1 MSQTQSVRLPNGQ
14 IVKNIPVGISKE
26 ELQDKLIQ
34 SGRVSAD
41 VFQTQEP
48 TPTVEQE
55 DLPFYKDIYNYV
67 KSNMDLPLGLAGALQ
82 GAKVG
87 GRFGPA
93 GATIG
98 GVAGGAFGTF
108 GGSLASDVITDKEE
122 LDFESAVDKSL
133 MSIGFDIATLG
144 AWKVAK
150 PAFVAAKKAL
160 GFTPKEVA
168 EQITAIPKQGLEA
181 GTPESLQATQQILQ
195 EGGASLTRFQTG
207 QASALEVFAEKLGDA
222 GLGSGKIALE
232 NADKVN
238 KATQA
243 ALNDVTAA
251 SVIRTGASPA
261 ELGEAVLDVVT
272 AGRMALSDAYG
283 DGLDAIK
290 MGVSNK
296 KVNTTPVKNSLLRFL
311 NQNKVVTKGTKQ
323 VLDEETGKI
332 VEKQISKRVSTL
344 DKDASGFINSQLT
357 GILQLPAM
365 SANHLLDV
373 DKMLTQQMK
382 KFGDIKSPNYNSTAS
397 QQLGELQN
405 LIKTSI
411 GDVIGNVDPK
421 AAEKYALLKKDY
433 SEGMQG
439 LLPKINKNVIRN
451 AEDGNYDALGKLL
464 TTQTNVSK
472 IQNMLNSID
481 NAYKEL
487 AKTEGLPAEI
497 PYATAKEAKKAIRQ
511 SFIKNLVPDVNSAD
525 FDISK
530 YADLAARFS
539 KPADQARLKVIMGE
553 DYGRVKQLFNVMA
566 EASKKPEGNLGT
578 LFLRNKEYQSL
589 TQSLQLA
596 VTGTAGVLTT
606 GPLAVGTA
614 VAVLGTPMF
623 LAKASSNPKAVNRL
637 LAFNKAKFKSDE
649 AREKAALLIVSDVM
663 DALSDEEQAEIRNQ
677 FRPQ

>member
-1 MSQTQSVRLPNGQ
+1 MTQRQIVILPNGQ
-14 IVKNIPVGISKE
+14 EIDAPVGVSKE
-26 ELQDKLIQ
+26 EIKDKAIRSGLI
-34 SGRVSAD
+34 SAD
-41 VFQTQEP
+41 AFKTQEP

-55 DLPFYKDIYNYV
+55 DLPFYKDVYNYV
-67 KSNMDLPLGLAGALQ
+67 KANMDLPLGLAGALKGQ
-82 GAKVG
+82 QVLGA
-87 GRFGPA
+87 FGPA
-93 GATIG
+93 GRIVGGIG
-98 GVAGGAFGTF
+98 GGAFGTF

-122 LDFESAVDKSL
+122 LDFNSAVDKAL

-144 AWKVAK
+144 AWRVAK

-181 GTPESLQATQQILQ
+181 GSPESLQATQQILQ

-207 QASALEVFAEKLGDA
+207 QASALEVFAEKLGEA

-243 ALNDVTAA
+243 ALNDITAG
-251 SVIRTGASPA
+251 SVIRTGASPV
-261 ELGEAVLDVVT
+261 ELGESVLDVVT

-290 MGVSNK
+290 TSVSNK

-311 NQNKVVTKGTKQ
+311 NQNKVVTKGTKR
-323 VLDEETGKI
+323 VLDEETGQI

-344 DKDASGFINSQLT
+344 DKDAQSFINSQLR
-357 GILQLPAM
+357 GILELPTM

-373 DKMLTQQMK
+373 DKKLTQEMK

-405 LIKTSI
+405 LIKTAM
-411 GDVIGNVDPK
+411 GDVLGTVDSK
-421 AAEKYALLKKDY
+421 AAESYSTLKQQY

-439 LLPKINKNVIRN
+439 LLPEINKNVIRN
-451 AEDGNYDALGKLL
+451 AEKGNYDALGKLL

-472 IQNMLNSID
+472 IQNMLNSVD
-481 NAYKEL
+481 NAYREL
-487 AKTEGLPAEI
+487 AKTEKLPAEI

-553 DYGRVKQLFNVMA
+553 DYGRVKQIFNVMA
-566 EASKKPEGNLGT
+566 EASKKPEGSLGT

-589 TQSLQLA
+589 TQATQLA

-606 GPLAVGTA
+606 GPLAIGTA
-614 VAVLGTPMF
+614 AAVLGTPIF

-637 LAFNKAKFKSDE
+637 LAFNKTKFKSDE
-649 AREKAALLIVSDVM
+649 AREKAALFIVSDVM

>member
-1 MSQTQSVRLPNGQ
+1 MTQRQIVILPNGQ
-14 IVKNIPVGISKE
+14 EIDAPVGVSKE
-26 ELQDKLIQ
+26 EIKDKAIRSGLI
-34 SGRVSAD
+34 SAD
-41 VFQTQEP
+41 EFQTQAP

-67 KSNMDLPLGLAGALQ
+67 KANMDLPLGLAGALK

-98 GVAGGAFGTF
+98 GIGGGAFGTF

-122 LDFESAVDKSL
+122 LDYNSAVDKAL

-144 AWKVAK
+144 TWKAVK

-207 QASALEVFAEKLGDA
+207 QASALEVFAEKLGEA

-243 ALNDVTAA
+243 ALNDITAG
-251 SVIRTGASPA
+251 SVIRTGASPV

-283 DGLDAIK
+283 EGLEQLGKDII
-290 MGVSNK
+290 NK
-296 KVNTTPVKNSLLRFL
+296 KINTGGIKRQLLRFQ
-311 NQNKVVTKGTKQ
+311 NQNKVLTEDFVES
-323 VLDEETGKI
+323 VDEATGKI
-332 VEKQISKRVSTL
+332 VMKPVSKKISSLHPKT
-344 DKDASGFINSQLT
+344 DDFINEQL
-357 GILQLPAM
+357 GGVFEYGNM
-365 SANHLLDV
+365 SAKALIDI
-373 DKMLTQQMK
+373 DKMMTRRMK
-382 KFGDIKSPNYNSTAS
+382 EFGDINSKNYNATVHNE
-397 QQLGELQN
+397 LGELQN
-405 LIKTSI
+405 MIKEGILKSLSQA
-411 GDVIGNVDPK
+411 DAK

-433 SEGMQG
+433 SEGMKG

-451 AEDGNYDALGKLL
+451 AEDGSYDALGKLL

-472 IQNMLNSID
+472 IQNMLNSVD

-497 PYATAKEAKKAIRQ
+497 PYASAKEAKKAIRQ
-511 SFIKNLVPDVNSAD
+511 SFIKNLVPNVNSAD
-525 FDISK
+525 FDISS
-530 YADLAARFS
+530 YADLASRFS

-553 DYGRVKQLFNVMA
+553 DYGRVKQIFNVMA
-566 EASKKPEGNLGT
+566 EASKKPEGSLGT

-589 TQSLQLA
+589 
-596 VTGTAGVLTT
+596 AGMA
-606 GPLAVGTA
+606 AVGTA
-614 VAVLGTPMF
+614 GTVGGAPLAIGTAAAVLGTPIF

-637 LAFNKAKFKSDE
+637 LAFNKAKFKSDQ
-649 AREKAALLIVSDVM
+649 AREKAALFIVSDVM

-677 FRPQ
+677 FR

>member
-1 MSQTQSVRLPNGQ
+1 MAETQNIRLPNGQ
-14 IVKNIPVGISKE
+14 IVKNIPTGMSKE

-55 DLPFYKDIYNYV
+55 DLPFYKDVYNYV
-67 KSNMDLPLGLAGALQ
+67 KSNMDLPLGITGALQ

-87 GRFGPA
+87 SRLGPM
-93 GATIG
+93 GTLVGGIG
-98 GVAGGAFGTF
+98 GGAFGTF

-122 LDFESAVDKSL
+122 LDYNSAVDKAL
-133 MSIGFDIATLG
+133 MSVGFDVATLG
-144 AWKVAK
+144 AWRVAK

-168 EQITAIPKQGLEA
+168 EQITAIPTQGLEA
-181 GTPESLQATQQILQ
+181 GSPESLKATQKILE
-195 EGGASLTRFQTG
+195 EGGGSLSRFQTG
-207 QASALEVFAEKLGDA
+207 QASSLEVFAEKLGEA
-222 GLGSGKIALE
+222 GLGSGKIAIG

-243 ALNDVTAA
+243 ALNDVTAS
-251 SVIRTGASPA
+251 SVIRTGASPK
-261 ELGEAVLDVVT
+261 ELGSAVLDVIT

-290 MGVSNK
+290 TGVSNK
-296 KVNTTPVKNSLLRFL
+296 KVNTSPVKNSLLRFL
-311 NQNKVVTKGTKQ
+311 NENKVVTKGTKQ
-323 VLDEETGKI
+323 VLDKETGQV

-344 DKDASGFINSQLT
+344 DDAASGFINKQLQ
-357 GILQLPAM
+357 GILQLPTM

-397 QQLGELQN
+397 QQLGELQDR
-405 LIKTSI
+405 IKTSI
-411 GDVIGNVDPK
+411 GDVLDNVDPK
-421 AAEKYALLKKDY
+421 AAESYSLLKKDY
-433 SEGMQG
+433 SEGMKG
-439 LLPKINKNVIRN
+439 LLPEINKNVIKN
-451 AEDGNYDALGKLL
+451 AEKGNYDVLGNLL

-472 IQNMLNSID
+472 ISSMFKSVD
-481 NAYKEL
+481 NAYKQL
-487 AKTEGLPAEI
+487 AKTKELPAEI
-497 PYATAKEAKKAIRQ
+497 PYATAKEAKQAIRQ
-511 SFIKNLVPDVNSAD
+511 SFIKNLVPDINSAD

-539 KPADQARLKVIMGE
+539 KPKEQSRLKAIMGE
-553 DYGRVKQLFNVMA
+553 DYGRVRQLFNVMA

-578 LFLRNKEYQSL
+578 LFLRNKEYQSIAGMA
-589 TQSLQLA
+589 A
-596 VTGTAGVLTT
+596 VGTAGTV
-606 GPLAVGTA
+606 GGAPLAVGTA
-614 VAVLGTPMF
+614 MAVIGTPIF
-623 LAKASSNPKAVNRL
+623 LAKAASNPKAVNRL
-637 LAFNKAKFKSDE
+637 LAFNKAKFMSDD
-649 AREKAALLIVSDVM
+649 AREKAVLLIVSDVM

-677 FRPQ
+677 FR

>member
-1 MSQTQSVRLPNGQ
+1 MTQRQIVILPNGQ
-14 IVKNIPVGISKE
+14 EIDAPVGVSKE
-26 ELQDKLIQ
+26 EIKDKAIRSGLI
-34 SGRVSAD
+34 SAD
-41 VFQTQEP
+41 AFKTQEP

-67 KSNMDLPLGLAGALQ
+67 KSNMDLPLGLAGALKGQ
-82 GAKVG
+82 QVLGA
-87 GRFGPA
+87 FGPA
-93 GATIG
+93 GRIVGGIG
-98 GVAGGAFGTF
+98 GGAFGTF

-122 LDFESAVDKSL
+122 LDFNSAVDKAL

-144 AWKVAK
+144 AWRVAK

-181 GTPESLQATQQILQ
+181 GSPESLQATQQILQ

-207 QASALEVFAEKLGDA
+207 QASALEVFAEKLGEA

-243 ALNDVTAA
+243 ALNDITAG
-251 SVIRTGASPA
+251 SVIRTGASPV
-261 ELGEAVLDVVT
+261 ELGESVLDVVT

-290 MGVSNK
+290 TSVSNK

-311 NQNKVVTKGTKQ
+311 NQNKVVTKGTKR
-323 VLDEETGKI
+323 VLDEETGQI

-344 DKDASGFINSQLT
+344 DKDAQSFINSQLR
-357 GILQLPAM
+357 GILELPTM

-373 DKMLTQQMK
+373 DKKLTQEMK

-405 LIKTSI
+405 LIKTAM
-411 GDVIGNVDPK
+411 GDVLGTVDSK
-421 AAEKYALLKKDY
+421 AAESYSTLKQQY

-439 LLPKINKNVIRN
+439 LLPEINKNVIRN
-451 AEDGNYDALGKLL
+451 AEKGNYDALGKLL

-481 NAYKEL
+481 NAYREL
-487 AKTEGLPAEI
+487 AKTEKLPAEI

-553 DYGRVKQLFNVMA
+553 DYGRVKQIFNVMA
-566 EASKKPEGNLGT
+566 EASKKPEGSLGT

-589 TQSLQLA
+589 TQATQLA

-606 GPLAVGTA
+606 GPLAIGTA
-614 VAVLGTPMF
+614 AAVLGTPIF

-637 LAFNKAKFKSDE
+637 LAFNKTKFKSDE
-649 AREKAALLIVSDVM
+649 AREKAALFIVSDVM

>member
-14 IVKNIPVGISKE
+14 IVKNIPVGMSKE

-67 KSNMDLPLGLAGALQ
+67 KSNMDLPLGLAGALK

-87 GRFGPA
+87 SRLGPM
-93 GATIG
+93 GATVGGIG
-98 GVAGGAFGTF
+98 GGAFGTF

-122 LDFESAVDKSL
+122 LDYNSAVDKAL
-133 MSIGFDIATLG
+133 MSIGFDVATLG
-144 AWKVAK
+144 AWRVAQ

-168 EQITAIPKQGLEA
+168 EQITTIPKQGLEA
-181 GTPESLQATQQILQ
+181 GSPESLKATQKILE
-195 EGGASLTRFQTG
+195 EGGGSLSRFQTG
-207 QASALEVFAEKLGDA
+207 QASSLEVFAEKLGEA
-222 GLGSGKIALE
+222 GLGSGKIAIG

-243 ALNDVTAA
+243 ALNDITAG
-251 SVIRTGASPA
+251 SVIRTGASPK
-261 ELGEAVLDVVT
+261 ELGSAVLDVIT
-272 AGRMALSDAYG
+272 AGRAALSDAYG

-290 MGVSNK
+290 TGVSNK
-296 KVNTTPVKNSLLRFL
+296 KVNTSPVKNSLLRFL
-311 NQNKVVTKGTKQ
+311 NENKVVTKGTKQ
-323 VLDEETGKI
+323 VLDKETGQV

-344 DKDASGFINSQLT
+344 DDDASGFINKQLQ
-357 GILQLPAM
+357 GILQLPTM

-397 QQLGELQN
+397 QQLGELQDR
-405 LIKTSI
+405 IKTGI
-411 GDVIGNVDPK
+411 GDVLDNVDPK
-421 AAEKYALLKKDY
+421 AAESYSLLKKDY
-433 SEGMQG
+433 SEGMKG
-439 LLPKINKNVIRN
+439 LLPEINKNVIKN
-451 AEDGNYDALGKLL
+451 AEKGNYDVLGNLL

-472 IQNMLNSID
+472 ISSMFKSVD
-481 NAYKEL
+481 NAYKQL
-487 AKTEGLPAEI
+487 AKTKELPSEI
-497 PYATAKEAKKAIRQ
+497 PYATAKEAKQAIRQ

-525 FDISK
+525 FEISK

-539 KPADQARLKVIMGE
+539 KPKEQSRLKAIMGE
-553 DYGRVKQLFNVMA
+553 DYGRVRQLFNVMA

-589 TQSLQLA
+589 AGMAA
-596 VTGTAGVLTT
+596 VGTAGTV
-606 GPLAVGTA
+606 GGAPLAVGTA
-614 VAVLGTPMF
+614 MAVIGTPIF
-623 LAKASSNPKAVNRL
+623 LAKAASNPKAVNRL
-637 LAFNKAKFKSDE
+637 LAFNKAKFKSDD
-649 AREKAALLIVSDVM
+649 AREKAVLFIVSDVM

-677 FRPQ
+677 FR

>member
-1 MSQTQSVRLPNGQ
+1 MTQRQIVILPNGQ
-14 IVKNIPVGISKE
+14 EIDAPVGVSKE
-26 ELQDKLIQ
+26 EIKDKAIRSGLI
-34 SGRVSAD
+34 SAD
-41 VFQTQEP
+41 EFQTQAP

-67 KSNMDLPLGLAGALQ
+67 KANMDLPLGLAGALK

-98 GVAGGAFGTF
+98 GIGGGAFGTF

-122 LDFESAVDKSL
+122 LDYNSAVDKAL

-144 AWKVAK
+144 TWKAVK

-207 QASALEVFAEKLGDA
+207 QASALEVFAEKLGEA

-243 ALNDVTAA
+243 ALNDITAG
-251 SVIRTGASPA
+251 SVIRTGASPV

-283 DGLDAIK
+283 EGLEQLGKDII
-290 MGVSNK
+290 NK
-296 KVNTTPVKNSLLRFL
+296 KINTGGIKRQLLRFQ
-311 NQNKVVTKGTKQ
+311 NQNKVLTEDFVES
-323 VLDEETGKI
+323 VDEATGKI
-332 VEKQISKRVSTL
+332 VMKPVSKKISSLHPKT
-344 DKDASGFINSQLT
+344 DDFINEQL
-357 GILQLPAM
+357 GGVFEYGNM
-365 SANHLLDV
+365 SAKALIDI
-373 DKMLTQQMK
+373 DKMMTRRMK
-382 KFGDIKSPNYNSTAS
+382 EFGDINSKNYNATVHNE
-397 QQLGELQN
+397 LGELQN
-405 LIKTSI
+405 MIKEGILKSLSQA
-411 GDVIGNVDPK
+411 DAK

-433 SEGMQG
+433 SEGMKG

-451 AEDGNYDALGKLL
+451 AEDGSYDALGKLL

-472 IQNMLNSID
+472 IQNMLNSVD

-497 PYATAKEAKKAIRQ
+497 PYASAKEAKKAIRQ
-511 SFIKNLVPDVNSAD
+511 SFIKNLVPNVNSAD
-525 FDISK
+525 FDISS
-530 YADLAARFS
+530 YADLASRFS

-553 DYGRVKQLFNVMA
+553 DYGRVKQIFNVMA
-566 EASKKPEGNLGT
+566 EASKKPEGSLGT

-589 TQSLQLA
+589 
-596 VTGTAGVLTT
+596 AGMA
-606 GPLAVGTA
+606 AVGTA
-614 VAVLGTPMF
+614 GTVGGAPLAIGTAAAVLGTPIF

-637 LAFNKAKFKSDE
+637 LAFNKAKFKSDQ
-649 AREKAALLIVSDVM
+649 AREKAALFIVSDVM

>member
-1 MSQTQSVRLPNGQ
+1 MAETQSVRLPNGQ
-14 IVKNIPVGISKE
+14 IVKNIPVGMSKE

-55 DLPFYKDIYNYV
+55 DLPFYEDIYNYV
-67 KSNMDLPLGLAGALQ
+67 KSNMDLPLGMAGALQ

-87 GRFGPA
+87 SRLGPM
-93 GATIG
+93 GMLVGGIG
-98 GVAGGAFGTF
+98 GGAFGTF

-122 LDFESAVDKSL
+122 LDYNSAVDKAL

-144 AWKVAK
+144 AWRVAK

-160 GFTPKEVA
+160 GFTPKEIA

-181 GTPESLQATQQILQ
+181 GSPESLKATQKILE
-195 EGGASLTRFQTG
+195 EGGGSLSRFQTG
-207 QASALEVFAEKLGDA
+207 QASSLEVFAEKLGEA
-222 GLGSGKIALE
+222 GLGSGKIAIG

-243 ALNDVTAA
+243 ALNDITAG
-251 SVIRTGASPA
+251 SVIRTGASPK
-261 ELGEAVLDVVT
+261 ELGSAVLDVIT

-290 MGVSNK
+290 TGVSNK
-296 KVNTTPVKNSLLRFL
+296 KVNTSPVKNSLLRFL
-311 NQNKVVTKGTKQ
+311 NENKVVTKGTKQ
-323 VLDEETGKI
+323 VLDKETGQV

-344 DKDASGFINSQLT
+344 DDAASGFINKQLQ
-357 GILQLPAM
+357 GILQLPTM

-397 QQLGELQN
+397 QQLGELQDR
-405 LIKTSI
+405 IKTSI
-411 GDVIGNVDPK
+411 GDVLGNVDPR
-421 AAEKYALLKKDY
+421 AAESYSLLKKEY
-433 SEGMQG
+433 SEGMGG
-439 LLPKINKNVIRN
+439 LLPEINRNVIKN
-451 AEDGNYDALGKLL
+451 AEKGNYDVLGNLL

-472 IQNMLNSID
+472 ISSMFKSVD
-481 NAYKEL
+481 NAYKQL
-487 AKTEGLPAEI
+487 AKTKELPAEI
-497 PYATAKEAKKAIRQ
+497 PYATAKEAKQAIRQ
-511 SFIKNLVPDVNSAD
+511 SFIKNLVPDINSAD

-539 KPADQARLKVIMGE
+539 KPKEQSRLKAIMGE
-553 DYGRVKQLFNVMA
+553 DYGRVRQLFNVMA

-578 LFLRNKEYQSL
+578 LFLRNKEYQSIAGMA
-589 TQSLQLA
+589 A
-596 VTGTAGVLTT
+596 VGTAGTV
-606 GPLAVGTA
+606 GGAPLAVGTA
-614 VAVLGTPMF
+614 MAVIGTPIF
-623 LAKASSNPKAVNRL
+623 LAKAASNPKAVNRL
-637 LAFNKAKFKSDE
+637 LAFNKAKFKSDD
-649 AREKAALLIVSDVM
+649 AREKAVLLIVSDVM

-677 FRPQ
+677 FR

>member
-14 IVKNIPVGISKE
+14 IVKNIPVGMSKE

-67 KSNMDLPLGLAGALQ
+67 KSNMDLPLGLAGALK

-87 GRFGPA
+87 SRLGPM
-93 GATIG
+93 GATVGGIG
-98 GVAGGAFGTF
+98 GGAFGTF

-122 LDFESAVDKSL
+122 LDYNSAVDKAL
-133 MSIGFDIATLG
+133 MSIGFDVATLG
-144 AWKVAK
+144 TWRYAK

-160 GFTPKEVA
+160 GFTPKEIA

-181 GTPESLQATQQILQ
+181 GSPESLKATQKILE
-195 EGGASLTRFQTG
+195 EGGGSLSRFQTG
-207 QASALEVFAEKLGDA
+207 QASSLEVFAEKLGEA
-222 GLGSGKIALE
+222 GLGSGKIAIG

-243 ALNDVTAA
+243 ALNDITAG
-251 SVIRTGASPA
+251 SVIRTGASPK
-261 ELGEAVLDVVT
+261 ELGSAVLDVIT

-290 MGVSNK
+290 TGVSNK
-296 KVNTTPVKNSLLRFL
+296 KVNTSPVKNSLLRFL
-311 NQNKVVTKGTKQ
+311 NENKVVTKGTKQ
-323 VLDEETGKI
+323 VLDKETGQV

-344 DKDASGFINSQLT
+344 DDAASGFINKQLQ
-357 GILQLPAM
+357 GILQLPTM

-397 QQLGELQN
+397 QQLGELQDR
-405 LIKTSI
+405 IKTSI
-411 GDVIGNVDPK
+411 GDVLGNVDPR
-421 AAEKYALLKKDY
+421 AAESYSLLKKEY
-433 SEGMQG
+433 SEGMGG
-439 LLPKINKNVIRN
+439 LLPEINRNVIKN
-451 AEDGNYDALGKLL
+451 AEKGNYDVLGNLL

-472 IQNMLNSID
+472 ISSMFKSVD
-481 NAYKEL
+481 NAYKQL
-487 AKTEGLPAEI
+487 AKTKELPAEI
-497 PYATAKEAKKAIRQ
+497 PYATAKEAKQAIRQ
-511 SFIKNLVPDVNSAD
+511 SFIKNLVPDINSAD

-539 KPADQARLKVIMGE
+539 KPKEQSRLKAIMGE
-553 DYGRVKQLFNVMA
+553 DYGRVRQLFNVMA

-589 TQSLQLA
+589 AGMAA
-596 VTGTAGVLTT
+596 VGTAGTV
-606 GPLAVGTA
+606 GGAPLAVGTA
-614 VAVLGTPMF
+614 MAVIGTPIF
-623 LAKASSNPKAVNRL
+623 LAKAASNPKAVNRL
-637 LAFNKAKFKSDE
+637 LAFNKAKFKSGD
-649 AREKAALLIVSDVM
+649 AREKAALLIVSDVT

-677 FRPQ
+677 FR

>member
-55 DLPFYKDIYNYV
+55 DLPFYKDVYNYV
-67 KSNMDLPLGLAGALQ
+67 KANMDLPLGLAGALK

-144 AWKVAK
+144 AWKAAK

-160 GFTPKEVA
+160 GFTPKEIA

-181 GTPESLQATQQILQ
+181 GSPESLQATQQILQ

-207 QASALEVFAEKLGDA
+207 QASALEVFAEKLGEA
-222 GLGSGKIALE
+222 GLGSGKIAIG

-243 ALNDVTAA
+243 ALNDITAS
-251 SVIRTGASPA
+251 SVIRTGASPV
-261 ELGEAVLDVVT
+261 ELGSAVLDVIT

-283 DGLDAIK
+283 DGLEQLGKNIA
-290 MGVSNK
+290 NK
-296 KVNTTPVKNSLLRFL
+296 KVNTGSIKQQLLKFQ
-311 NQNKVVTKGTKQ
+311 NQNKVLIEDV
-323 VLDEETGKI
+323 VESVDAATGKI
-332 VEKQISKRVSTL
+332 VMKPVSKTEPTL
-344 DKDASGFINSQLT
+344 HKDTTAFINEQL
-357 GILQLPAM
+357 GGVFEYGNM
-365 SANHLLDV
+365 SAKALLDV
-373 DKMLTQQMK
+373 DKMMTQRMK
-382 KFGDIKSPNYNSTAS
+382 EFGDINSKNYNATVHNE
-397 QQLGELQN
+397 LGELQSM
-405 LIKTSI
+405 IKQGILKSLSQA
-411 GDVIGNVDPK
+411 DAK

-433 SEGMQG
+433 SEGMKG
-439 LLPKINKNVIRN
+439 LLPEINKNVIKN
-451 AEDGNYDALGKLL
+451 AEKGNYDVLGNLL
-464 TTQTNVSK
+464 TTQTNVSRISSMFK
-472 IQNMLNSID
+472 SVD
-481 NAYKEL
+481 NAYRQL
-487 AKTEGLPAEI
+487 AKAKQLPDEI
-497 PYATAKEAKKAIRQ
+497 PYATAKEAKQAIRQ

-539 KPADQARLKVIMGE
+539 KPKEQSRLKAIMGE
-553 DYGRVKQLFNVMA
+553 DYGRVRQLFNVMA

-589 TQSLQLA
+589 TSVLQ
-596 VTGTAGVLTT
+596 TGALGAAGLFTT
-606 GPLAVGTA
+606 GPVAAGTALAVI
-614 VAVLGTPMF
+614 GTPMF
-623 LAKASSNPKAVNRL
+623 MAKASSNPKAVNRL
-637 LAFNKAKFKSDE
+637 LAFNKAKFKSDD

-677 FRPQ
+677 FR

>member
-1 MSQTQSVRLPNGQ
+1 MAETQSVRLPNGQ
-14 IVKNIPVGISKE
+14 IVKNIPVGMSKE

-55 DLPFYKDIYNYV
+55 DLPFYEDIYNYV
-67 KSNMDLPLGLAGALQ
+67 KSNMDLPLGMAGALQ

-87 GRFGPA
+87 SRLGPM
-93 GATIG
+93 GMLVGGIG
-98 GVAGGAFGTF
+98 GGAFGTF
-108 GGSLASDVITDKEE
+108 GGSLASDVITDKED
-122 LDFESAVDKSL
+122 LDYNSAVDKAL

-144 AWKVAK
+144 AWRAAK

-168 EQITAIPKQGLEA
+168 EQITAIPTQGLEA
-181 GTPESLQATQQILQ
+181 GSPESLKATQKILE
-195 EGGASLTRFQTG
+195 EGGGSLSRFQTG
-207 QASALEVFAEKLGDA
+207 QASSLEVFAEKLGEA
-222 GLGSGKIALE
+222 GLGSGKIAIG

-243 ALNDVTAA
+243 ALNDITAG
-251 SVIRTGASPA
+251 SVIRTGASPK
-261 ELGEAVLDVVT
+261 ELGSAVLDVVT

-290 MGVSNK
+290 TGVSNK
-296 KVNTTPVKNSLLRFL
+296 KVNTSPVKNSLLRFL
-311 NQNKVVTKGTKQ
+311 NENKVVTKGTKQ
-323 VLDEETGKI
+323 VLDKETGQV

-344 DKDASGFINSQLT
+344 DDAASGFINKQLQ
-357 GILQLPAM
+357 GILQLPTM

-397 QQLGELQN
+397 QQLGELQDR
-405 LIKTSI
+405 IKTAI
-411 GDVIGNVDPK
+411 GDVLGNVDPK
-421 AAEKYALLKKDY
+421 AAESYSLLKKEY
-433 SEGMQG
+433 SEGMKG
-439 LLPKINKNVIRN
+439 LLPEINKNVIKN
-451 AEDGNYDALGKLL
+451 AEKGNYDVLGNLL

-472 IQNMLNSID
+472 ISSMFKSVD
-481 NAYKEL
+481 NAYKQL
-487 AKTEGLPAEI
+487 AKTKELPAEI
-497 PYATAKEAKKAIRQ
+497 PYATAKEAKQAIRQ
-511 SFIKNLVPDVNSAD
+511 SFIKNLVPDINSAD

-539 KPADQARLKVIMGE
+539 KPKEQSRLKAIMGE
-553 DYGRVKQLFNVMA
+553 DYGRVRQLFNVMA

-589 TQSLQLA
+589 TSVLQ
-596 VTGTAGVLTT
+596 TGALGAAGVFTT
-606 GPLAVGTA
+606 GPVAIATALAVI
-614 VAVLGTPMF
+614 GTPMF
-623 LAKASSNPKAVNRL
+623 MAKAASNPKAVNRL
-637 LAFNKAKFKSDE
+637 LAFNKAKFKSDD
-649 AREKAALLIVSDVM
+649 AREKAVLLIVSDVM

-677 FRPQ
+677 FR

>member
-1 MSQTQSVRLPNGQ
+1 MTQRQIVILPNGQ
-14 IVKNIPVGISKE
+14 EIDAPVGVSKE
-26 ELQDKLIQ
+26 EIKDKAIRSGLI
-34 SGRVSAD
+34 SAD
-41 VFQTQEP
+41 EFQTQAP

-67 KSNMDLPLGLAGALQ
+67 KANMDLPLGLAGALK

-98 GVAGGAFGTF
+98 GIGGGAFGTF

-122 LDFESAVDKSL
+122 LDYNSAVDKAL

-144 AWKVAK
+144 TWKAVK

-207 QASALEVFAEKLGDA
+207 QASALEVFAEKLGEA

-243 ALNDVTAA
+243 ALNDITAG
-251 SVIRTGASPA
+251 SVIRTGASPV

-283 DGLDAIK
+283 EGLEQLGKDII
-290 MGVSNK
+290 NK
-296 KVNTTPVKNSLLRFL
+296 KINTGGIKRQLLRFQ
-311 NQNKVVTKGTKQ
+311 NQNKVLTEDFVES
-323 VLDEETGKI
+323 VDEATGKI
-332 VEKQISKRVSTL
+332 VMKPVSKKISSLHPKT
-344 DKDASGFINSQLT
+344 DDFINEQL
-357 GILQLPAM
+357 GGVFEYGNM
-365 SANHLLDV
+365 SAKALIDI
-373 DKMLTQQMK
+373 DKMMTRRMK
-382 KFGDIKSPNYNSTAS
+382 EFGDINSKNYNATVHNE
-397 QQLGELQN
+397 LGELQN
-405 LIKTSI
+405 MIKEGILKSLSQA
-411 GDVIGNVDPK
+411 DAK

-433 SEGMQG
+433 SEGMKG

-451 AEDGNYDALGKLL
+451 AEDGSYDALGKLL

-472 IQNMLNSID
+472 IQNMLNSVD

-497 PYATAKEAKKAIRQ
+497 PYASAKEAKKAIRQ
-511 SFIKNLVPDVNSAD
+511 SFIKNLVPNVNSAD
-525 FDISK
+525 FDISS
-530 YADLAARFS
+530 YADLASRFS

-553 DYGRVKQLFNVMA
+553 DYGRVKQIFNVMA
-566 EASKKPEGNLGT
+566 EASKKPEGSLGT

-589 TQSLQLA
+589 
-596 VTGTAGVLTT
+596 AGMA
-606 GPLAVGTA
+606 AVGTA
-614 VAVLGTPMF
+614 GTVGGAPLAIGTAAAVLGTPIF

-637 LAFNKAKFKSDE
+637 LAFNKAKFKSDQ
-649 AREKAALLIVSDVM
+649 AREKAALFIVSDVM
-663 DALSDEEQAEIRNQ
+663 DTLSDEEQAGIRNQ
-677 FRPQ
+677 FR

>member
-160 GFTPKEVA
+160 GFTPKEIA

-181 GTPESLQATQQILQ
+181 GSPESLKATQKILE
-195 EGGASLTRFQTG
+195 EGGGSLSRFQTG
-207 QASALEVFAEKLGDA
+207 QASSLEVFAEKLGEA
-222 GLGSGKIALE
+222 GLGSGKIAIG

-243 ALNDVTAA
+243 ALNDITAS
-251 SVIRTGASPA
+251 SVIRTGASPK
-261 ELGEAVLDVVT
+261 ELGSAVLDVIT

-290 MGVSNK
+290 TGVSNK
-296 KVNTTPVKNSLLRFL
+296 KVNTSPVKNSLLRFL
-311 NQNKVVTKGTKQ
+311 NENKVVTKGTKR
-323 VLDEETGKI
+323 VLDEKTGKI

-344 DKDASGFINSQLT
+344 DDDASGFINKQLQ
-357 GILQLPAM
+357 GILQLPTM

-397 QQLGELQN
+397 QQLGELQDR
-405 LIKTSI
+405 IKTGI
-411 GDVIGNVDPK
+411 GDVLGNVDPK
-421 AAEKYALLKKDY
+421 AAESYSMLKKEY
-433 SEGMQG
+433 SEGMGG
-439 LLPKINKNVIRN
+439 LLPEINRNVIKN
-451 AEDGNYDALGKLL
+451 AEKGNYDVLGNLL

-472 IQNMLNSID
+472 ISSMFKSVD
-481 NAYKEL
+481 NAYKQL
-487 AKTEGLPAEI
+487 TKTKELPAEI
-497 PYATAKEAKKAIRQ
+497 PYATAKEAKQAIRQ
-511 SFIKNLVPDVNSAD
+511 SFIKNLVPDINSAD

-539 KPADQARLKVIMGE
+539 KPKEQSRLKAIMGE
-553 DYGRVKQLFNVMA
+553 DYGRVRQLFNVMA

-589 TQSLQLA
+589 TSVLQ
-596 VTGTAGVLTT
+596 TGALGAAGVLTT
-606 GPLAVGTA
+606 GPVAVATALAVI
-614 VAVLGTPMF
+614 GTPMF
-623 LAKASSNPKAVNRL
+623 MAKASFNPKAVNRL
-637 LAFNKAKFKSDE
+637 LAFNKAKFKSDD

-677 FRPQ
+677 FR

>member
-41 VFQTQEP
+41 IFQTQEP
-48 TPTVEQE
+48 TPIVEQE
-55 DLPFYKDIYNYV
+55 DSPLYKDIYNYV

-87 GRFGPA
+87 GRLGPM
-93 GATIG
+93 GATVG

-160 GFTPKEVA
+160 GFTPKEIA

-181 GTPESLQATQQILQ
+181 GSPESLKATQKILE
-195 EGGASLTRFQTG
+195 EGGGSLSRFQTG
-207 QASALEVFAEKLGDA
+207 QASSLEVFAEKLGEA
-222 GLGSGKIALE
+222 GLGSGKIAIG

-243 ALNDVTAA
+243 ALNDITAS
-251 SVIRTGASPA
+251 SVIRTGASPK
-261 ELGEAVLDVVT
+261 ELGSAVLDVVT

-283 DGLDAIK
+283 DGLEQLGKDIA
-290 MGVSNK
+290 NK
-296 KVNTTPVKNSLLRFL
+296 KVNTGSIKQQLLKFQ
-311 NQNKVVTKGTKQ
+311 NQNKVLIEDV
-323 VLDEETGKI
+323 VESVDEATGKI
-332 VEKQISKRVSTL
+332 VMKPVSKKESTL
-344 DKDASGFINSQLT
+344 HKDTTSFINEQL
-357 GILQLPAM
+357 GGVFEYGNM
-365 SANHLLDV
+365 SAKALLDV
-373 DKMLTQQMK
+373 DKMMTQRMK
-382 KFGDIKSPNYNSTAS
+382 EFGDINSKNYNATVHNE
-397 QQLGELQN
+397 LGELQSMVKQGI
-405 LIKTSI
+405 LKSLSQA
-411 GDVIGNVDPK
+411 DAK

-433 SEGMQG
+433 SEGMKG
-439 LLPKINKNVIRN
+439 LLPEINKNVIKN
-451 AEDGNYDALGKLL
+451 AEKGNYDVLGNLL

-472 IQNMLNSID
+472 ISSMFKSVD
-481 NAYKEL
+481 NAYKQL
-487 AKTEGLPAEI
+487 AKTKELPAEI
-497 PYATAKEAKKAIRQ
+497 PYATAKEAKQAIRQ
-511 SFIKNLVPDVNSAD
+511 SFIKNLVPDINSAD

-539 KPADQARLKVIMGE
+539 KPKEQSRLKAIMGE
-553 DYGRVKQLFNVMA
+553 DYGRVRQLFNVMA

-578 LFLRNKEYQSL
+578 LFLRNKEYQSIAG
-589 TQSLQLA
+589 LA
-596 VTGTAGVLTT
+596 PMAAVGTATAFG
-606 GPLAVGTA
+606 GAPLAVGTA
-614 VAVLGTPMF
+614 MAVIGTPIF
-623 LAKASSNPKAVNRL
+623 LAKAASNPKAVNRL
-637 LAFNKAKFKSDE
+637 LAFNKAKFKSDD
-649 AREKAALLIVSDVM
+649 AREKAALFIVSDVI

-677 FRPQ
+677 FR

>member
-41 VFQTQEP
+41 IFQTQEP
-48 TPTVEQE
+48 TPIVEQE
-55 DLPFYKDIYNYV
+55 DSPLYKDIYNYV

-87 GRFGPA
+87 GRLGPM
-93 GATIG
+93 GATVG

-160 GFTPKEVA
+160 GFTPKEIA

-181 GTPESLQATQQILQ
+181 GSPESLKATQKILE
-195 EGGASLTRFQTG
+195 EGGGSLSRFQTG
-207 QASALEVFAEKLGDA
+207 QASSLEVFAEKLGEA
-222 GLGSGKIALE
+222 GLGSGKIAIG

-243 ALNDVTAA
+243 ALNDVTAS
-251 SVIRTGASPA
+251 SVIRTGASPK
-261 ELGEAVLDVVT
+261 ELGSAVLDVIT

-283 DGLDAIK
+283 DGLEQLGKDIA
-290 MGVSNK
+290 NK
-296 KVNTTPVKNSLLRFL
+296 KVNTGSIKQQLLKFQ
-311 NQNKVVTKGTKQ
+311 NQNKVLIEDV
-323 VLDEETGKI
+323 VESVDEATGKI
-332 VEKQISKRVSTL
+332 VMKPVSKKESTL
-344 DKDASGFINSQLT
+344 HKDTTSFINEQL
-357 GILQLPAM
+357 GGVFEYGNM
-365 SANHLLDV
+365 SAKALLDV
-373 DKMLTQQMK
+373 DKMMTQRMK
-382 KFGDIKSPNYNSTAS
+382 EFGDINSKNYNATVHNE
-397 QQLGELQN
+397 LGELQSMVKQGI
-405 LIKTSI
+405 LKSLSQA
-411 GDVIGNVDPK
+411 DAK

-433 SEGMQG
+433 SEGMKG
-439 LLPKINKNVIRN
+439 LLPEINKNVIKN
-451 AEDGNYDALGKLL
+451 AEKGNYDVLGNLL

-472 IQNMLNSID
+472 ISSMFKSVD
-481 NAYKEL
+481 NAYKQL
-487 AKTEGLPAEI
+487 AKTKELPDEI
-497 PYATAKEAKKAIRQ
+497 PYATAKEAKQAIRQ
-511 SFIKNLVPDVNSAD
+511 SFIKNLVPDINSAD

-539 KPADQARLKVIMGE
+539 KPKEQSRLKAIMGE
-553 DYGRVKQLFNVMA
+553 DYGRVRQLFNVMA

-578 LFLRNKEYQSL
+578 LFLRNKEYQSIAG
-589 TQSLQLA
+589 LA
-596 VTGTAGVLTT
+596 PMAAVGTATAFG
-606 GPLAVGTA
+606 GAPLAVGTA
-614 VAVLGTPMF
+614 MAVIGTPIF
-623 LAKASSNPKAVNRL
+623 LAKAASNPKAVNRL
-637 LAFNKAKFKSDE
+637 LAFNKAKFKSDD
-649 AREKAALLIVSDVM
+649 AREKAALFIVSDVI

-677 FRPQ
+677 FR

>member
-1 MSQTQSVRLPNGQ
+1 MAETQNIRLPNGQ
-14 IVKNIPVGISKE
+14 IVKNIPVGMSKE

-55 DLPFYKDIYNYV
+55 DSPLYKDVYNYV

-87 GRFGPA
+87 SRLGPM
-93 GATIG
+93 GATVG

-122 LDFESAVDKSL
+122 LDYNSAVDKAL
-133 MSIGFDIATLG
+133 MSVGFDVATLG
-144 AWKVAK
+144 AWRVAK

-168 EQITAIPKQGLEA
+168 EQITAIPTQGLEA
-181 GTPESLQATQQILQ
+181 GSPESLKATQKILE
-195 EGGASLTRFQTG
+195 EGGGSLSRFQTG
-207 QASALEVFAEKLGDA
+207 QASSLEVFAEKLGEA
-222 GLGSGKIALE
+222 GLGSGKIAIG

-243 ALNDVTAA
+243 ALNDITAG
-251 SVIRTGASPA
+251 SVIRTGASPK
-261 ELGEAVLDVVT
+261 ELGSAVLDVIT

-290 MGVSNK
+290 TGVSNK
-296 KVNTTPVKNSLLRFL
+296 KVNTSPVKNSLLRFL
-311 NQNKVVTKGTKQ
+311 NENKVVTKGTKQ
-323 VLDEETGKI
+323 VLDKETGQV

-344 DKDASGFINSQLT
+344 DDAASGFINKQLQ
-357 GILQLPAM
+357 GILQLPTM

-397 QQLGELQN
+397 QQLGELQDR
-405 LIKTSI
+405 IKTSI
-411 GDVIGNVDPK
+411 GDVLDNVDPK
-421 AAEKYALLKKDY
+421 AAESYSLLKTEY
-433 SEGMQG
+433 SEGMKG
-439 LLPKINKNVIRN
+439 LLPEINKNVIKN
-451 AEDGNYDALGKLL
+451 AEKGNYDVLGNLL

-472 IQNMLNSID
+472 ISSMFKSVD
-481 NAYKEL
+481 NAYKQL
-487 AKTEGLPAEI
+487 AKTKELPDEI
-497 PYATAKEAKKAIRQ
+497 PYATAKEAKQAIRQ
-511 SFIKNLVPDVNSAD
+511 SFIKNLVPDINSAD

-539 KPADQARLKVIMGE
+539 KPKEQSRLKAIMGE
-553 DYGRVKQLFNVMA
+553 DYGRVRQLFNVMA

-578 LFLRNKEYQSL
+578 LFLRNKEYQSIAG
-589 TQSLQLA
+589 LA
-596 VTGTAGVLTT
+596 PMAAVGTATAFG
-606 GPLAVGTA
+606 GAPLAVGTA
-614 VAVLGTPMF
+614 MAVIGTPIF
-623 LAKASSNPKAVNRL
+623 LAKAASNPKAVNRL
-637 LAFNKAKFKSDE
+637 LAFNKAKFMSDD
-649 AREKAALLIVSDVM
+649 AREKAVLLIVSDVM

-677 FRPQ
+677 FR

>member
-1 MSQTQSVRLPNGQ
+1 MTQRQIVILPNGQ
-14 IVKNIPVGISKE
+14 EIDAPVGVSKE
-26 ELQDKLIQ
+26 EIKDKAIRSGLI
-34 SGRVSAD
+34 SAD
-41 VFQTQEP
+41 AFKTQEP

-55 DLPFYKDIYNYV
+55 DLPFYKDVYNYV
-67 KSNMDLPLGLAGALQ
+67 KANMDLPLGLAGALKGQ
-82 GAKVG
+82 QVLGA
-87 GRFGPA
+87 FGPA
-93 GATIG
+93 GRIVGGIG
-98 GVAGGAFGTF
+98 GGAFGTF

-122 LDFESAVDKSL
+122 LDFNSAVDKAL

-144 AWKVAK
+144 AWRVAK

-181 GTPESLQATQQILQ
+181 GSPESLQATQQILQ

-207 QASALEVFAEKLGDA
+207 QASALEVFAEKLGEA

-243 ALNDVTAA
+243 ALNDITAG
-251 SVIRTGASPA
+251 SVIRTGASPV
-261 ELGEAVLDVVT
+261 ELGESVLDVVT

-290 MGVSNK
+290 TSVSNK

-311 NQNKVVTKGTKQ
+311 NQNKVVTKGTKR
-323 VLDEETGKI
+323 VLDEETGQI

-344 DKDASGFINSQLT
+344 DKDAQSFINSQLR
-357 GILQLPAM
+357 GILELPTM

-373 DKMLTQQMK
+373 DKKLTQEMK

-405 LIKTSI
+405 LIKTAM
-411 GDVIGNVDPK
+411 GDVLGTVDSK
-421 AAEKYALLKKDY
+421 AAESYSTLKQQY

-439 LLPKINKNVIRN
+439 LLPEINKNVIRN
-451 AEDGNYDALGKLL
+451 AEKGNYDALGKLL

-481 NAYKEL
+481 NAYREL
-487 AKTEGLPAEI
+487 AKTEKLPAEI

-553 DYGRVKQLFNVMA
+553 DYGRVKQIFNVMA
-566 EASKKPEGNLGT
+566 EASKKPEGSLGT

-589 TQSLQLA
+589 TQATQLA

-606 GPLAVGTA
+606 GPLAIGTA
-614 VAVLGTPMF
+614 AAVLGTPIF

-637 LAFNKAKFKSDE
+637 LAFNKTKFKSDE
-649 AREKAALLIVSDVM
+649 AREKAALFIVSDVM

>member
-1 MSQTQSVRLPNGQ
+1 MTQRQIVILPNGQ
-14 IVKNIPVGISKE
+14 EIDAPVGVSKE
-26 ELQDKLIQ
+26 EIKDKAIR
-34 SGRVSAD
+34 SGIISAD
-41 VFQTQEP
+41 AFKTQEP

-82 GAKVG
+82 GAKIG

-98 GVAGGAFGTF
+98 GIGGGAFGTF
-108 GGSLASDVITDKEE
+108 GGSLASDVITDKED
-122 LDFESAVDKSL
+122 LDYNSAVDKAL

-144 AWKVAK
+144 AWRAVK

-168 EQITAIPKQGLEA
+168 EQITAIPQQGFEA
-181 GTPESLQATQQILQ
+181 GSPESLQATQQILQ

-207 QASALEVFAEKLGDA
+207 QASSLEVFAEKLGDA

-243 ALNDVTAA
+243 ALNDITAG

-261 ELGEAVLDVVT
+261 ELGESVLDVVT

-290 MGVSNK
+290 TSVSNK

-323 VLDEETGKI
+323 VLDKETGQI

-344 DKDASGFINSQLT
+344 DKDASGFINSQLR
-357 GILQLPAM
+357 GILELPTM

-373 DKMLTQQMK
+373 DKKLTQEMK

-405 LIKTSI
+405 LIKTAI
-411 GDVIGNVDPK
+411 GDVLGTVDSK
-421 AAEKYALLKKDY
+421 AAESYSTLKQQY

-439 LLPKINKNVIRN
+439 LLPEINKNVIRN
-451 AEDGNYDALGKLL
+451 AEKTNYDVLGKLL

-472 IQNMLNSID
+472 IQNMLNSVD
-481 NAYKEL
+481 NAYREL
-487 AKTEGLPAEI
+487 AKTEKLPAEI

-525 FDISK
+525 FDISS

-539 KPADQARLKVIMGE
+539 KPAEQARLKAIMGE
-553 DYGRVKQLFNVMA
+553 DYGRVRQLFNVMA

-589 TQSLQLA
+589 TSVLQ
-596 VTGTAGVLTT
+596 TGALGAAGVFTT
-606 GPLAVGTA
+606 GPVAIGTALAVI
-614 VAVLGTPMF
+614 GTPMF
-623 LAKASSNPKAVNRL
+623 MAKASSNPKAVNRL

>member
-1 MSQTQSVRLPNGQ
+1 MTQRQIVILPNGQ
-14 IVKNIPVGISKE
+14 EIDAPVGVSKE
-26 ELQDKLIQ
+26 EIKDKAIRSGLI
-34 SGRVSAD
+34 SAD
-41 VFQTQEP
+41 AFKTQEP

-55 DLPFYKDIYNYV
+55 DLPFYKDVYNYV
-67 KSNMDLPLGLAGALQ
+67 KANMDLPLGLAGALKGQ
-82 GAKVG
+82 QALGVL
-87 GRFGPA
+87 GPA
-93 GATIG
+93 GRVIG

-122 LDFESAVDKSL
+122 LDFNSAVDKAL

-144 AWKVAK
+144 AWRVAK

-160 GFTPKEVA
+160 GFTPKEIA

-181 GTPESLQATQQILQ
+181 GSPESLQATQQILQ

-207 QASALEVFAEKLGDA
+207 QASALEVFAEKLGEA

-238 KATQA
+238 KATQE
-243 ALNDVTAA
+243 ALNDITAS
-251 SVIRTGASPA
+251 SVIRTGASPV

-290 MGVSNK
+290 TSVSNK

-344 DKDASGFINSQLT
+344 DKDAQSFISSQLK
-357 GILQLPAM
+357 GILQLPTM

-411 GDVIGNVDPK
+411 GDVLGTVDSK
-421 AAEKYALLKKDY
+421 AAESYSTLKQQY

-439 LLPKINKNVIRN
+439 LLPEINKNVIRN
-451 AEDGNYDALGKLL
+451 AEKGNYDALGKLL

-472 IQNMLNSID
+472 IQNMLNSVD
-481 NAYKEL
+481 NAYREL
-487 AKTEGLPAEI
+487 AKTEKLPAEI
-497 PYATAKEAKKAIRQ
+497 PYASAKEAKKAIRQ

-525 FDISK
+525 FDISS

-553 DYGRVKQLFNVMA
+553 DYGRVKQIFNVMA
-566 EASKKPEGNLGT
+566 EASKKPEGSLGT
-578 LFLRNKEYQSL
+578 LFLRNKEYQSI
-589 TQSLQLA
+589 
-596 VTGTAGVLTT
+596 AGMA
-606 GPLAVGTA
+606 AVGTA
-614 VAVLGTPMF
+614 GTVGGAPLAIGTAAAVLGTPIF

-649 AREKAALLIVSDVM
+649 AREKAALFIVSDVM

>member
-1 MSQTQSVRLPNGQ
+1 MAETQSIRLPDGQ
-14 IVKNIPVGISKE
+14 VVKNIPVGMSKE

-55 DLPFYKDIYNYV
+55 DLPLYKDIYNYV
-67 KSNMDLPLGLAGALQ
+67 KSNMDLPLGVAGALKGQ
-82 GAKVG
+82 QALGVL
-87 GRFGPA
+87 GPA
-93 GATIG
+93 GRFIG

-122 LDFESAVDKSL
+122 LDYNSAVDKAL

-144 AWKVAK
+144 AWRVAK

-168 EQITAIPKQGLEA
+168 EQITAIPKQGFEA
-181 GTPESLQATQQILQ
+181 GSSESLKATQKILE
-195 EGGASLTRFQTG
+195 EGGGSLSRFQTG
-207 QASALEVFAEKLGDA
+207 QASALEVFAEKLGEA
-222 GLGSGKIALE
+222 GLGSGKIAIG

-238 KATQA
+238 KATQK
-243 ALNDVTAA
+243 ALNDVTAS
-251 SVIRTGASPA
+251 SVIRTGASPK
-261 ELGEAVLDVVT
+261 ELGSAVLDVIT

-290 MGVSNK
+290 TGVSNK
-296 KVNTTPVKNSLLRFL
+296 KVNTSPVKNSLLRFL
-311 NQNKVVTKGTKQ
+311 NENKVVTKGTKQ
-323 VLDEETGKI
+323 VLDKETGQV

-344 DKDASGFINSQLT
+344 DDAASGFINKQLQ
-357 GILQLPAM
+357 GILQLPTM

-397 QQLGELQN
+397 QQLGELQDR
-405 LIKTSI
+405 IKTSI
-411 GDVIGNVDPK
+411 GDVLDNVDPK
-421 AAEKYALLKKDY
+421 AAESYSLLKKDY
-433 SEGMQG
+433 SEGMKG
-439 LLPKINKNVIRN
+439 LLPEINKNVIKN
-451 AEDGNYDALGKLL
+451 AEKGNYDVLGNLL

-472 IQNMLNSID
+472 ISSMFKSVD
-481 NAYKEL
+481 NAYKQL
-487 AKTEGLPAEI
+487 AKTKELPAEI
-497 PYATAKEAKKAIRQ
+497 PYATAKEAKQAIRQ
-511 SFIKNLVPDVNSAD
+511 SFIKNLVPDINSAD

-539 KPADQARLKVIMGE
+539 KPKEQSRLKAIMGE
-553 DYGRVKQLFNVMA
+553 DYGRVRQLFNVMA

-578 LFLRNKEYQSL
+578 LFLRNKEYQSIAGMA
-589 TQSLQLA
+589 A
-596 VTGTAGVLTT
+596 VGTAGTV
-606 GPLAVGTA
+606 GGAPLAVGTA
-614 VAVLGTPMF
+614 MAVIGTPIF
-623 LAKASSNPKAVNRL
+623 LAKAASNPKAVNRL
-637 LAFNKAKFKSDE
+637 LAFNKAKFKSDD
-649 AREKAALLIVSDVM
+649 AREKAVLLIVSDVM

-677 FRPQ
+677 FR

>member
-1 MSQTQSVRLPNGQ
+1 MTQRQIVILPNGQ
-14 IVKNIPVGISKE
+14 EIDAPVGVSKE
-26 ELQDKLIQ
+26 EIKDKAIRSGLI
-34 SGRVSAD
+34 SAD
-41 VFQTQEP
+41 AFKTQEP

-55 DLPFYKDIYNYV
+55 DLPFYKDVYNYV
-67 KSNMDLPLGLAGALQ
+67 KANMDLPLGLAGALKGQ
-82 GAKVG
+82 QVLGA
-87 GRFGPA
+87 FGPA
-93 GATIG
+93 GRIVGGIG
-98 GVAGGAFGTF
+98 GGAFGTF

-122 LDFESAVDKSL
+122 LDFNSAVDKAL

-144 AWKVAK
+144 AWRVAK

-160 GFTPKEVA
+160 GFTPKEIA

-181 GTPESLQATQQILQ
+181 GSPESLQATQQILQ

-207 QASALEVFAEKLGDA
+207 QASALEVFAEKLGEA

-243 ALNDVTAA
+243 ALNDITAG
-251 SVIRTGASPA
+251 SVIRTGASPV
-261 ELGEAVLDVVT
+261 ELGESVLDVVT

-290 MGVSNK
+290 TSVSNK

-311 NQNKVVTKGTKQ
+311 NQNKVVTKGTKR
-323 VLDEETGKI
+323 VLDEETGQI

-344 DKDASGFINSQLT
+344 DKDAQSFINSQLR
-357 GILQLPAM
+357 GILELPTM

-373 DKMLTQQMK
+373 DKKLTQEMK

-405 LIKTSI
+405 LIKTAM
-411 GDVIGNVDPK
+411 GDVLGTVDSK
-421 AAEKYALLKKDY
+421 AAESYSTLKQQY

-439 LLPKINKNVIRN
+439 LLPEINKNVIRN
-451 AEDGNYDALGKLL
+451 AEKGNYDALGKLL

-481 NAYKEL
+481 NAYREL
-487 AKTEGLPAEI
+487 AKTEKLPAEI

-553 DYGRVKQLFNVMA
+553 DYGRVKQIFNVMA
-566 EASKKPEGNLGT
+566 EASKKPEGSLGT

-589 TQSLQLA
+589 TQATQLA

-606 GPLAVGTA
+606 GPLAIGTA
-614 VAVLGTPMF
+614 AAVLGTPIF

-637 LAFNKAKFKSDE
+637 LAFNKTKFKSDE
-649 AREKAALLIVSDVM
+649 AREKAALFIVSDVM

>member
-1 MSQTQSVRLPNGQ
+1 MTQRQIVILPNGQ
-14 IVKNIPVGISKE
+14 EIDAPVGVSKE
-26 ELQDKLIQ
+26 EIKDKAIRSGLI
-34 SGRVSAD
+34 SAD
-41 VFQTQEP
+41 EFQIQEP

-55 DLPFYKDIYNYV
+55 DLPFYKDVYNYV
-67 KSNMDLPLGLAGALQ
+67 KANMDLPLGLAGALKGQ
-82 GAKVG
+82 QALGVL
-87 GRFGPA
+87 GPA
-93 GATIG
+93 GRVVG

-122 LDFESAVDKSL
+122 LDFNSAVDKAL

-144 AWKVAK
+144 AWRVAK

-160 GFTPKEVA
+160 GFTPKEIA

-181 GTPESLQATQQILQ
+181 GSPESLQATQQILQ

-207 QASALEVFAEKLGDA
+207 QASALEVFAEKLGEA
-222 GLGSGKIALE
+222 GLGSGKIALG

-243 ALNDVTAA
+243 ALNDITAS
-251 SVIRTGASPA
+251 SVIRTGASPK
-261 ELGEAVLDVVT
+261 ELGESVLDVVT

-290 MGVSNK
+290 TSVSNK

-311 NQNKVVTKGTKQ
+311 NQNKVVTKGTKR
-323 VLDEETGKI
+323 VLDEETGQI

-344 DKDASGFINSQLT
+344 DKDAQSFINSQLR
-357 GILQLPAM
+357 GILELPTM
-365 SANHLLDV
+365 SGNHLLDV
-373 DKMLTQQMK
+373 DKKLTQEMK

-405 LIKTSI
+405 LIKTAM
-411 GDVIGNVDPK
+411 GDVLGTVDSK
-421 AAEKYALLKKDY
+421 AAESYSTLKQQY

-439 LLPKINKNVIRN
+439 LLPEINKNVIRN
-451 AEDGNYDALGKLL
+451 AEKGNYDVLGKLL

-472 IQNMLNSID
+472 IQNMLNSVD
-481 NAYKEL
+481 NAYREL
-487 AKTEGLPAEI
+487 AKTEKLPAEI
-497 PYATAKEAKKAIRQ
+497 PYASAKEAKKAIRQ

-525 FDISK
+525 FDISS

-539 KPADQARLKVIMGE
+539 KPAEQARLKVIMGE
-553 DYGRVKQLFNVMA
+553 DYGRVRQLFNVMA

-589 TQSLQLA
+589 TSVLQ
-596 VTGTAGVLTT
+596 TGALGAAGLFTT
-606 GPLAVGTA
+606 GPVAAGTALAVI
-614 VAVLGTPMF
+614 GTPMF
-623 LAKASSNPKAVNRL
+623 MAKASSNPKAVNRL

-677 FRPQ
+677 FR

>member
-14 IVKNIPVGISKE
+14 IVKNIPVGISQA

-67 KSNMDLPLGLAGALQ
+67 KANMDLPLGLAGALKGQ
-82 GAKVG
+82 QVLGVLG
-87 GRFGPA
+87 PYGRVF
-93 GATIG
+93 G

-122 LDFESAVDKSL
+122 LDFNSAVDKAL

-144 AWKVAK
+144 AWRVAK

-160 GFTPKEVA
+160 GFTPKEIA

-181 GTPESLQATQQILQ
+181 GSPESLQATQQILQ

-207 QASALEVFAEKLGDA
+207 QASALEVFAEKLGEA
-222 GLGSGKIALE
+222 GLGSGKIAIG

-243 ALNDVTAA
+243 ALNDVTAG
-251 SVIRTGASPA
+251 SVIRTGASPK
-261 ELGEAVLDVVT
+261 ELGESVLDVVT

-290 MGVSNK
+290 TSVSNK

-311 NQNKVVTKGTKQ
+311 NQNKVVTKGTKR
-323 VLDEETGKI
+323 VLDEETGQI

-344 DKDASGFINSQLT
+344 DKDAQSFINSQLR
-357 GILQLPAM
+357 GILELPTM
-365 SANHLLDV
+365 SGNHLLDV
-373 DKMLTQQMK
+373 DKKLTQEMK

-405 LIKTSI
+405 LIKTAM
-411 GDVIGNVDPK
+411 GDVLGTVDSK
-421 AAEKYALLKKDY
+421 AAESYSTLKQQY

-439 LLPKINKNVIRN
+439 LLPEINKNVIRN
-451 AEDGNYDALGKLL
+451 AEKGNYDVLGKLL

-472 IQNMLNSID
+472 IQNMLNSVD
-481 NAYKEL
+481 NAYREL
-487 AKTEGLPAEI
+487 AKTEKLPAEI

-511 SFIKNLVPDVNSAD
+511 SFIKNLVPDINSAD
-525 FDISK
+525 FDISS

-539 KPADQARLKVIMGE
+539 KPAEQARLKVIMGE
-553 DYGRVKQLFNVMA
+553 DYGRVRQLFNVMA

-589 TQSLQLA
+589 TSVLQ
-596 VTGTAGVLTT
+596 TGALGAAGLFTT
-606 GPLAVGTA
+606 GPVAAGTA
-614 VAVLGTPMF
+614 LFVIGTPMF
-623 LAKASSNPKAVNRL
+623 MAKASSNPKAVNRL
-637 LAFNKAKFKSDE
+637 LAFNKAKFKSDD

-677 FRPQ
+677 FR